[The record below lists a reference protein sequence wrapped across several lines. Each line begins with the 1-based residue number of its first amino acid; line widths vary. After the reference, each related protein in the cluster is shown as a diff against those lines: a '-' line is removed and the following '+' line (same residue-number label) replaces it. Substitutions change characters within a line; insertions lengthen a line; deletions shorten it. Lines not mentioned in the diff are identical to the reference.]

1 MSSEYTQL
9 AINPYIYQQVLPCF
23 PAAEDIL
30 KPPPQLFSNV
40 LDNNNTTTTN
50 SSQFYNCIYARF
62 GDPVP
67 DCQSSYQDVLTE
79 NSSILRIFNPISP
92 QQYNNG
98 DPVNQYIRYQYIRP
112 ITKELILKDERLP
125 IEIWSNGDLDDM
137 TYWKQILLKYEAL
150 DTHQTYQTAILKNE
164 PDTETW
170 TIPLFGK
177 WHNSLT
183 DKVLLAKIINKKTAS
198 EMLMHYISVVCLQ
211 FYLMERNRFLQLRTD
226 RHFEYRESEN
236 PYIFLIFQKYDI
248 RQSDKRVYDVTDYTY
263 ENLCSLAKS
272 IDYVTFFRSV
282 ILTINPIIH
291 NILGTSS
298 AVKNNLTREDIE
310 HWCRH
315 KIQSNFLLHLGTSGF
330 NQIRVRNFISSITE
344 SMGLACSI
352 RGYYDNRVY
361 EDNIKLF
368 AAPELSDQI
377 LIKTD
382 TGTTG
387 TKQFESKIDSNQYN
401 QEEEGGGGSTKFKG
415 VKETDLVLYR
425 VPSFYCHFW
434 FNPVN
439 CLTICSE
446 YNDREFDWPDQ
457 KGLEHFT
464 FEQLKTSCKLQ
475 DITIAELSKILD
487 DSCIRTLETE
497 LNKLFKL
504 WFTVKNAA
512 VLVEQQELL
521 DQAGGTKKL
530 ARPRK
535 QKKLNNQ
542 LQLHQQ
548 NGETQNI
555 LSSVMI
561 ANLPFGGLVS
571 ASIDNNNNNN
581 QRIIPAIVPNSMDL
595 SVNDHYSIPRSIDAA
610 NMKRKMM
617 YNAVPAMPPE
627 YCSRPKYKVDIEV
640 NLVRA
645 RYAYI
650 IHNSMF
656 YTNVALRFEWNQ
668 DQKMDPEY
676 SPLFITDLT
685 WRWLYNSGFREAFPH
700 EIYNKLITSR
710 YQFLDNTCIVYDDD
724 NATDELCIVNNI
736 VYLLDKSI
744 NVHSCSFE
752 FKTIERM
759 HQFLLHLQLQCEN
772 GYILT
777 KPSTLNL
784 FAVFHGMVLLFK
796 SEQVATYIICHIY
809 TAIITN
815 NTSLLWQY
823 TNDDLSPA
831 QIYNTLL
838 QIQDEYVIFKN
849 HASMSVTKESNKS
862 IKQLINI
869 GKQTWNQ
876 SGFCIPSV
884 DQWRSFYD
892 YEWIQNTIFRKLTN
906 TYKPFELY
914 STNGEEEKQLI
925 TDSCLLGNIRLLLI
939 QFLIKTVNG
948 SEQLSELKNHA
959 NANFPF
965 HPDLYEFKIYRKPNP
980 EIEEDKNYTYL
991 KMYPFV
997 KECVK
1002 CFHFELSKLSVF
1014 WRIQFPAQIIANP
1027 IGNRWFDLE
1036 ETWKVAPEAMRT
1048 LYKIA
1053 HQARDGDLFKEAKD
1067 LQEMK
1072 RNKLAQGE
1080 VMAIPKFA
1088 STAYNVILFLMNEL
1102 ESVSLP
1108 FSNPTT
1114 TTTNTN
1120 TNKSRHSWKRLR
1132 PVLQELSESTQS
1144 KRINIVTMDQQSC
1157 LATCRKYLEA
1167 QLTFYSNPDWEKV
1180 INRLVDHLTDN
1191 FQIDEI
1197 CDRLLDLLEEI
1208 TSVYKFIVNKFKQEC
1223 KEIAE
1228 KHLHTGLVDTI
1239 AIHERLGTVN
1249 HKHDIKKL
1257 QFLIGKT
1264 MIKRAIKEAKLNVNK
1279 TTNMVI
1285 DNNTNTNKPD
1295 PPVLLLN

>member
-9 AINPYIYQQVLPCF
+9 AINPYIYHQVLPCF
-23 PAAEDIL
+23 PTAEDIL
-30 KPPPQLFSNV
+30 KPPLQTFSNV
-40 LDNNNTTTTN
+40 LDNNNNNN

-98 DPVNQYIRYQYIRP
+98 DPMNQYIRYQYIRP

-125 IEIWSNGDLDDM
+125 TELWNHGDLDDM
-137 TYWKQILLKYEAL
+137 TYWKKILLKYEAL
-150 DTHQTYQTAILKNE
+150 ETVNTYQTGILKNE
-164 PDTETW
+164 PDSETW

-198 EMLMHYISVVCLQ
+198 EMLMHFISVVCLQ

-226 RHFEYRESEN
+226 SHFEYRESEN
-236 PYIFLIFQKYDI
+236 PYIFLMFQKYDI
-248 RQSDKRVYDVTDYTY
+248 RQSDKLIHDVTDYTY
-263 ENLCSLAKS
+263 KDLSDLAKS

-282 ILTINPIIH
+282 ILTINHQIH
-291 NILGTSS
+291 YLLGTSS
-298 AVKNNLTREDIE
+298 AVKSNLTTEDIE

-330 NQIRVRNFISSITE
+330 NQIRVKNFISSITE

-387 TKQFESKIDSNQYN
+387 TKQFESKIDSSNQYN
-401 QEEEGGGGSTKFKG
+401 PDDESNKFKG
-415 VKETDLVLYR
+415 VKANDLVLYR

-439 CLTICSE
+439 SLTNLELKDYNYDGFYWPEYSE
-446 YNDREFDWPDQ
+446 LNN
-457 KGLEHFT
+457 FT
-464 FEQLKTSCKLQ
+464 FEQLKMSCKLQ
-475 DITIAELSKILD
+475 DMTIAELSKILD

-504 WFTVKNAA
+504 WFTVKNATILA
-512 VLVEQQELL
+512 EQQEFL

-535 QKKLNNQ
+535 QKKVNHQ
-542 LQLHQQ
+542 LSQLHRQDDE
-548 NGETQNI
+548 NT
-555 LSSVMI
+555 LSSVTI
-561 ANLPFGGLVS
+561 ANLPLGGLIT
-571 ASIDNNNNNN
+571 ASIDYDNNNNTDNK
-581 QRIIPAIVPNSMDL
+581 QIITPAIVTDL
-595 SVNDHYSIPRSIDAA
+595 TNRYSIPRSIDAA

-617 YNAVPAMPPE
+617 YNAVPPMPPE
-627 YCSRPKYKVDIEV
+627 YCSRPKHKVDIEV

-668 DQKMDPEY
+668 DQKIDPEY
-676 SPLFITDLT
+676 APLFITDLT
-685 WRWLYNSGFREAFPH
+685 WRWLYNSGFRETFPH
-700 EIYNKLITSR
+700 ETYNKLITGR
-710 YQFLDNTCIVYDDD
+710 FQFSDGTVHDVRDGD
-724 NATDELCIVNNI
+724 ADFDELCSVNGT
-736 VYLLDKSI
+736 VYLINKSV
-744 NVHSCSFE
+744 NVHPCSFE
-752 FKTIERM
+752 FITIGRL
-759 HQFLLHLQLQCEN
+759 HRLLLHLTLQVEN
-772 GYILT
+772 RCTLT
-777 KPSTLNL
+777 KPSDLNL
-784 FAVFHGMVLLFK
+784 FAVFHGMVLLFQ
-796 SEQVATYIICHIY
+796 SEQIATFIICHIH
-809 TAIITN
+809 TAIVMDN
-815 NTSLLWQY
+815 ALLLWEY
-823 TNDDLSPA
+823 TKDDLSPA

-849 HASMSVTKESNKS
+849 NASAMATKESNKS
-862 IKQLINI
+862 IKQLLNI

-876 SGFCIPSV
+876 SGFCIPST

-914 STNGEEEKQLI
+914 LTNGEEKQLI
-925 TDSCLLGNIRLLLI
+925 TDTCLLGNIRLLLI

-965 HPDLYEFKIYRKPNP
+965 HPDLYEFKIYRKPLIDN
-980 EIEEDKNYTYL
+980 EDNYTFL
-991 KMYPFV
+991 KMYSFV

-1002 CFHFELSKLSVF
+1002 CFHNELSKLSAF

-1027 IGNRWFDLE
+1027 ITNRWFDLE

-1053 HQARDGDLFKEAKD
+1053 HQARDGDLFKEAKE

-1080 VMAIPKFA
+1080 IMAIPKFA

-1102 ESVSLP
+1102 ESVSMA
-1108 FSNPTT
+1108 SNSTT
-1114 TTTNTN
+1114 SNNTNTN
-1120 TNKSRHSWKRLR
+1120 SNKSRHSWKRLR

-1167 QLTFYSNPDWEKV
+1167 QLTFYSNPDWEKL

-1191 FQIDEI
+1191 FQVDEI

-1208 TSVYKFIVNKFKQEC
+1208 TGVYKFVVDRFKKEC
-1223 KEIAE
+1223 EELTYRQLNA
-1228 KHLHTGLVDTI
+1228 GRVD
-1239 AIHERLGTVN
+1239 AISINERLGNVN
-1249 HKHDIKKL
+1249 HKNDIKKL

-1264 MIKRAIKEAKLNVNK
+1264 MIKRTIKEARLNVNK
-1279 TTNMVI
+1279 TANMSI
-1285 DNNTNTNKPD
+1285 DNNNNNEVD
-1295 PPVLLLN
+1295 APVLLLN